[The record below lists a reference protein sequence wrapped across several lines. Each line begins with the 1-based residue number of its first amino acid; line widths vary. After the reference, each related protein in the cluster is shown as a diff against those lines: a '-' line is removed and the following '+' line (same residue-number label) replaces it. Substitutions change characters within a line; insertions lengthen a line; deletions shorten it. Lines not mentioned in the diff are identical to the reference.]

1 MPVNI
6 RNIMIVAHITD
17 DNQKKINGANG
28 TAGIEGNN
36 NMKEDTRIQIVEE
49 TVQQVLEILERQK
62 DR

>member
-6 RNIMIVAHITD
+6 RNIMIVAHIAD
-17 DNQKKINGANG
+17 DNQKKSTGANG
-28 TAGIEGNN
+28 AAVAEGNN
-36 NMKEDTRIQIVEE
+36 ILNEETRMQIVGE

>member
-17 DNQKKINGANG
+17 DNQKKVTGVNG
-28 TAGIEGNN
+28 TASTEGNKN
-36 NMKEDTRIQIVEE
+36 INDDTRMQIVEE
-49 TVQQVLEILERQK
+49 AVQQVLEILERQK